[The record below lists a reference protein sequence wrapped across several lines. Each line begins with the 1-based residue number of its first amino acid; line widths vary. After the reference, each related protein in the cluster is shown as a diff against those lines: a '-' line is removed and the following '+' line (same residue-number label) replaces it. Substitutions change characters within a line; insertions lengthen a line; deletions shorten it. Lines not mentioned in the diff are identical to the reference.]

1 MATATKP
8 MMLDET
14 GKQIVDE
21 LKKIADIKG
30 SAIGTTFDDANAHLD
45 TNNVQGAIDKLKSN
59 ADTLAGKVTE
69 AERNISTNTLNIATN
84 AEAINRQSSQIADI
98 STRIDSLGL
107 VVNNGMLCAVY
118 GG

>member
-21 LKKIADIKG
+21 LKKIAEVKG
-30 SAIGTTFDDANAHLD
+30 SAIGTTFDDSAAHLG

-59 ADTLAGKVTE
+59 ADTLAGNVTT
-69 AERNISTNTLNIATN
+69 AEQNIITNTQNIAANTT
-84 AEAINRQSSQIADI
+84 EISRQSSQIADI
-98 STRIDSLGL
+98 SVKIDNLGL
-107 VVNNGMLCAVY
+107 VVNNGVLCAVY